1 MDKKAIN
8 VTLNTFDAA
17 GNQVDTDNMDLTQAQ
32 ISDIVDHAAQLTIVM
47 RDMAQKKAGIESFD
61 HVYAELEEALTTA
74 GVVAESDSPMPTL
87 TLPKA
92 L

>member
-74 GVVAESDSPMPTL
+74 GIVAESDSPMPTL
-87 TLPKA
+87 TLLKA